1 MIDIAFMNRVDIL
14 SPQKSVAIARSI
26 VFENLP
32 MIDRSNVLGLFGIG
46 SFWLPYGGQK
56 PKDIDLVV
64 YAVNDSQ
71 FTNEDKPKLAAPF
84 KSTFGLNLETHIFTP
99 YTPMVRHEL
108 QYFKSLF
115 ENDDYIPLLG
125 QLPEWLL

>member
-1 MIDIAFMNRVDIL
+1 MNSIDVL
-14 SPQKSVAIARSI
+14 VPQKLVAIARSI
-26 VFENLP
+26 VLESLP
-32 MIDRSNVLGLFGIG
+32 MIDQSNVLGLFGIG
-46 SFWLPYGGQK
+46 SFWMPYGHK

-71 FTNEDKPKLAAPF
+71 FINEDKPKLAVPF
-84 KSTFGLNLETHIFTP
+84 KSIFGLNLETHIFTP

-115 ENDDYIPLLG
+115 KNDDYLPLYG
-125 QLPEWLL
+125 QLPGWLK